1 MRTRV
6 KKIVSMGLSF
16 LLAVTVIFLLPIWSA
31 NDVMASETKKIP
43 AFPGAEGG
51 GMYASGGRGYDVY
64 VVTNLKDYTKDETPI
79 SGSLRYGLKSNRTIV
94 FQVAGN
100 IALKRSLRFDY
111 LENLTIAGQTA
122 PGDGIT
128 LSGYDTNISRSKNT
142 IIRYIRFRPG
152 AANIYNGGDS
162 MDAMWG
168 RDNNTFII
176 DHCSLSWNTDECLSL
191 YRGENGTVQWCLI
204 YESLTLSGHTKG
216 RHGYG
221 GISGGNAVTFHH
233 NLYADHTSR
242 NPRIGG
248 GYAGK
253 ADSENA
259 GVVELSNNLTY
270 NWGYY
275 PLYGGGYEFTNF
287 INNYQLAGPGTRD
300 NIKDI
305 VVVPGEGGEVGG
317 FHVSGNYI
325 ADYTDRENGVQ
336 TGVLDY
342 DSPYILFHGDLNGD
356 TATAMNQKRYLSAE
370 NIGPSAGITNTGFD
384 SYEADHTLSVY
395 DEVLDKAGA
404 IYPRRDAID
413 ARIVSEVKKGLGR
426 YINTEHEVGGY
437 VSEPGVITS
446 KRDGDFD
453 KDGDGMADAWELEH
467 GLDPNDPADRNF
479 VNADGYTNL
488 EVYLNS
494 LVDMEQ
500 KAENPAVAIENPQ
513 NNQFLSEGDAVNITA
528 QAYSNYGHKIK
539 KIDFYFGTTDTKT
552 TLIGSVA
559 ADKTNTNTY
568 GVTVNGLTDGT
579 YFLSARVYDD
589 EGNQTQATAVPIHV
603 NKDPSS
609 LTEQGWHSVDIGHA
623 GIAGTANSSNGVL
636 TVKGNG
642 KLGKE
647 EGSLPGTDAA
657 DPSKDAFHFV
667 YKEITG
673 DAKVTAKLESIAS
686 VDNHA
691 FSGIMIRED
700 LSDHGA
706 TAALGLSWVK
716 YTHLPWSMY
725 LTGRDKKGGAF
736 DLLAE
741 DLDSQAAAAKKGIA
755 LQPDIPFK
763 NKGVSLG
770 YFMKLVRKGNTF
782 SAYSSADGENWK
794 LIGERTVEMKET
806 VYAGFAVDSNKVA
819 NEIEQLNT
827 ARFSN
832 VQIIQD

>member
-1 MRTRV
+1 MRISV
-6 KKIVSMGLSF
+6 KKYISTGLA
-16 LLAVTVIFLLPIWSA
+16 LLAAVSVIQLFPVLEA
-31 NDVMASETKKIP
+31 KDVLASETAEIP

-64 VVTNLKDYTKDETPI
+64 TVTNLRDFAKDETPI
-79 SGSLRYGLKSNRTIV
+79 PGSLRYGLRSNTTIV
-94 FQVAGN
+94 FNVAGN
-100 IALKRSLRFDY
+100 IALKQSLRFDG
-111 LENLTIAGQTA
+111 LENITIAGQTA

-128 LSGYDTNISRSKNT
+128 ISGWDTNISKSKNT
-142 IIRYIRFRPG
+142 IIRYVRFRPG
-152 AANIYNGGDS
+152 AANVYNGGDS

-176 DHCSLSWNTDECLSL
+176 DHCSFSWNTDECLSL

-204 YESLTLSGHTKG
+204 YESLTLSGHSKG

-221 GISGGNAVTFHH
+221 GISGGNSVTFHH

-253 ADSENA
+253 ADAENA

-270 NWGYY
+270 NWGFY
-275 PLYGGGYEFTNF
+275 PLYGGGYEFTNY

-305 VVVPGEGGEVGG
+305 VVVPGEGGKVGG

-325 ADYTDRENGVQ
+325 ADYTNRPNGIL
-336 TGVLDY
+336 TGVLDHH
-342 DSPYILFHGDLNGD
+342 SPYILFKGDLTGD
-356 TATAMNQKRYLSAE
+356 SATTMSQKRYLSAD
-370 NIGPSAGITNTGFD
+370 NIGPSAGVTNIGFD
-384 SYEADHTLSVY
+384 SYKADLTLPVY

-404 IYPRRDAID
+404 IYPRRDGID
-413 ARIVSEVKKGLGR
+413 ARIAAEVKSGLGR

-446 KRDGDFD
+446 MRNADFD
-453 KDGDGMADAWELEH
+453 KDADGMPDQWELKN
-467 GLDPNDPADRNF
+467 GLNPVDAADRNYI
-479 VNADGYTNL
+479 NADGYTNL

-494 LVDMEQ
+494 LVDMDH
-500 KAENPAVAIENPQ
+500 KAENPSAVIVSPQ
-513 NNQFLSEGDAVNITA
+513 NNQFISEGDAVNVTA
-528 QAYSNYGHKIK
+528 EAYSDYGHKIK
-539 KIDFYFGTTDTKT
+539 KIDFYYGTTDTET
-552 TLIGSVA
+552 TFIGSAA
-559 ADKTNTNTY
+559 ADITDNTY
-568 GVTVNGLTDGT
+568 GITLTGLTDGT
-579 YFLSARVYDD
+579 YFISARVYDD
-589 EGNQTQATAVPIHV
+589 DGNQTQSTAVPIHV

-609 LTEQGWHSVDIGHA
+609 LAEEGWHSVDIGNA
-623 GIAGTANSSNGVL
+623 AIAGTASLANGVL

-647 EGSLPGTDAA
+647 EGSISGTVAA
-657 DPSKDAFHFV
+657 DASKDAFHFV

-673 DAKVTAKLESIAS
+673 DTEVTAKLESIAS

-700 LSDHGA
+700 LSDNGA
-706 TAALGLSWVK
+706 AAALGLSWVK
-716 YTHLPWSMY
+716 YTNLPWSMY
-725 LTGRDKKGGAF
+725 LTGRDIKGGNF

-763 NKGVSLG
+763 KMGVSLG
-770 YFMKLVRKGNTF
+770 YFMKLVRKENTF
-782 SAYSSADGENWK
+782 IAYSSADGENWD
-794 LIGERTVEMKET
+794 LIGQRTVDMNET
-806 VYAGFAVDSNKVA
+806 VYAGFAADSNKVA

-832 VQIIQD
+832 IRINQD